1 MTPSP
6 RTPVRATGQ
15 AHGTGGS
22 KPLLILWLVAL
33 ALAFAGFV
41 ALGIW
46 QLHRL
51 EWKLSLIERVESRI
65 HAAPMSAPG
74 PAKWPRISQAGHEYL
89 AVRLQGHFLAGHDA
103 RVQAVT
109 ALGGGFW
116 LLTPFQTR
124 EGFRVLVN
132 RGFIPT
138 SWRGDAPTGEQTL
151 IGLLRLSEPG
161 GGFLRHNDPAT
172 DHWYSRD
179 VAAIAEARGLEG
191 MAPYF
196 VDAGLPQ
203 GQGDSATLAASGPE
217 GPGTGASGSP
227 WPRPG
232 LTVIHFS
239 NNHLG
244 YALTWFVLALMCAG
258 AAVFLVRD
266 ARQHGTP

>member
-1 MTPSP
+1 MTPTP
-6 RTPVRATGQ
+6 RTPVRITSQ
-15 AHGTGGS
+15 ACGTGRS
-22 KPLLILWLVAL
+22 KTLLILWLVTL

-51 EWKLSLIERVESRI
+51 DWKLSLIERVESRI
-65 HAAPMSAPG
+65 HAAPVAAPG
-74 PAKWPRISQAGHEYL
+74 PAEWPVISRARHEYL
-89 AVRLQGHFLAGHDA
+89 AVRLQGHFLAGHDT

-132 RGFIPT
+132 RGFIPAG
-138 SWRGDAPTGEQTL
+138 WQEDAPTGEQTL

-179 VAAIAEARGLEG
+179 VAAIADARGLEG

-203 GQGDSATLAASGPE
+203 GQGDGATLAAPGPDR
-217 GPGTGASGSP
+217 PDPDAPVSP
-227 WPRPG
+227 RSG

-258 AAVFLVRD
+258 AAVFLARD
-266 ARQHGTP
+266 ARRHGTL